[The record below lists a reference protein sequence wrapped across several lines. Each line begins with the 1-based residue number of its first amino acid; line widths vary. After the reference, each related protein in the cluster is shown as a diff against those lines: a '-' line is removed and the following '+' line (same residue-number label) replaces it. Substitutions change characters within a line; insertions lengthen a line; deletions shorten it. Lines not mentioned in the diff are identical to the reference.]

1 MDHQVHFLSGFDA
14 RTNVMVD
21 RELAEEHDQ
30 KVEKMVNGSKI
41 VLQTPLYTAFLLT
54 FKKRKKC

>member
-21 RELAEEHDQ
+21 RELAEEHHQ

-41 VLQTPLYTAFLLT
+41 VL
-54 FKKRKKC
+54 